1 MAGQEDRATSLEPGW
16 VDGVLMEQRKDGVL
30 MEQSKDGVL
39 MEQSELEVGDCLFA
53 GREAERT
60 RSLGPDS
67 RRRAVAQSK
76 GATSR

>member
-1 MAGQEDRATSLEPGW
+1 MKPSEDE
-16 VDGVLMEQRKDGVL
+16 VI
-30 MEQSKDGVL
+30 
-39 MEQSELEVGDCLFA
+39 MEQSEDHLEVGDCLFA

-67 RRRAVAQSK
+67 RRRAVAQAQ